1 MNGTLLCPR
10 FEQAIQAASRVIQNE
25 QFAIRHFQSLPGR
38 LLGDSPVLR
47 NITNS
52 QASGTWRKTEACDQA
67 AHGSGEDKE
76 NDGFVFKMPGKP
88 THPSHSRALGEWAS
102 RREVFAQRPSS
113 APDLM
118 CLTPERKME
127 VEELIPLARCHFSLT
142 PSTGAVEE
150 DDGFVDILET
160 DLKVNRLALSGP
172 LPLPS

>member
-1 MNGTLLCPR
+1 MHHLAGLGR

-76 NDGFVFKMPGKP
+76 NVRFQKARVEALQGEGGLLEWFFWHLIMHPPVLPTGWICLQDAGETHTSQPLLCSWGVGQPQRSLCPEAKLSSRPDGIPGEL
-88 THPSHSRALGEWAS
+88 THAGQAGTQGR
-102 RREVFAQRPSS
+102 
-113 APDLM
+113 
-118 CLTPERKME
+118 CL
-127 VEELIPLARCHFSLT
+127 
-142 PSTGAVEE
+142 
-150 DDGFVDILET
+150 
-160 DLKVNRLALSGP
+160 
-172 LPLPS
+172 

>member
-1 MNGTLLCPR
+1 MHHLAGLGR

-76 NDGFVFKMPGKP
+76 NVRFQKARVEALQGEGGLLEWFFWHLIM
-88 THPSHSRALGEWAS
+88 HPPCIAHRMDLSSRCRGNPHIPATPVLLG
-102 RREVFAQRPSS
+102 
-113 APDLM
+113 
-118 CLTPERKME
+118 
-127 VEELIPLARCHFSLT
+127 
-142 PSTGAVEE
+142 
-150 DDGFVDILET
+150 
-160 DLKVNRLALSGP
+160 SGP
-172 LPLPS
+172 AAEKPLPRGQAQLPT